1 MFSFLVI
8 RISLSKRNDDHLL
21 VFRLNQ
27 IHDRIARR
35 LLIKLLC
42 KTKEFYFQIRKQAK
56 VFVYFVFSRCA
67 LESKSTEELENIIQT
82 QIILSRPV
90 SANSQKFDEVIP
102 NPTNVDTEE
111 LDPIPNDLLDETK
124 IELTQQNSTTTPTP
138 RRHSPFS
145 FSNPLY
151 RISRMNSESS
161 RGTGDLGFFTDVPP
175 QQAVLSPLPPSSP
188 SVPILECSTINEWK
202 DSAVEEQ
209 QQSIEQIQAN
219 DTNPSSSSTLTNDSS
234 TDTATTKDMS
244 ADIAVTVTDTDSSST
259 LKPELETKIDP
270 IVQISNVD
278 VDQSNKS
285 DVIVEKKTRR
295 RKLQSKL
302 ADYGSDGYRRKLE
315 FSFGDGL
322 HWQEA
327 SLE

>member
-1 MFSFLVI
+1 M
-8 RISLSKRNDDHLL
+8 
-21 VFRLNQ
+21 
-27 IHDRIARR
+27 
-35 LLIKLLC
+35 
-42 KTKEFYFQIRKQAK
+42 
-56 VFVYFVFSRCA
+56 
-67 LESKSTEELENIIQT
+67 
-82 QIILSRPV
+82 
-90 SANSQKFDEVIP
+90 IP